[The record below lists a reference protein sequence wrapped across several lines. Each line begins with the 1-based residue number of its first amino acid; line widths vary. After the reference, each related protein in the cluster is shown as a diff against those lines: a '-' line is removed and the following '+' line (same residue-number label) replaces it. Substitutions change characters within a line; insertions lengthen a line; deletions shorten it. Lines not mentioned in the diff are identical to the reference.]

1 MIRGVTGQILP
12 DDDHRQSGGGHI
24 LLCSGVDDAEFGQV
38 HRPGEDV
45 RGHIAHQG
53 HIPRLGDILPLGAVN
68 GIVGAVVEVAGL
80 RVQLQ
85 LVLGGDIGVVPV
97 PGVGGNIHRTVL
109 FGLLHGDGGKIARDG
124 VVRLPGAAHQVQRD
138 HGELAG
144 GASLEQ
150 KDPIA
155 VGHLH
160 QTAQLFLGLLKNLQK
175 NL

>member
-1 MIRGVTGQILP
+1 MEEEI
-12 DDDHRQSGGGHI
+12 S
-24 LLCSGVDDAEFGQV
+24 
-38 HRPGEDV
+38 
-45 RGHIAHQG
+45 
-53 HIPRLGDILPLGAVN
+53 
-68 GIVGAVVEVAGL
+68 
-80 RVQLQ
+80 
-85 LVLGGDIGVVPV
+85 
-97 PGVGGNIHRTVL
+97 
-109 FGLLHGDGGKIARDG
+109 RDG